1 MSDVRYYEV
10 KNAPRAALNYAIW
23 RAMSEGKVEPP
34 GAMKPGAAEFAK
46 LPPDDIQAL
55 EAFGRRAWAFVSEQ
69 ATIGTDPAHEASARA
84 RINAELPCLDGW
96 TRQVV
101 WNVAYQ
107 RAMM

>member
-10 KNAPRAALNYAIW
+10 RNAPRAAVNYAIW

-34 GAMKPGAAEFAK
+34 EAMKEGAAEFAK
-46 LPPDDIQAL
+46 LQPGDRHGL
-55 EAFGRRAWAFVSEQ
+55 EDFGRRAWAFVSEQ
-69 ATIGTDPAHEASARA
+69 AASGTDPAHEAGARS
-84 RINAELPCLDGW
+84 RINAELPCLDAW
-96 TRQVV
+96 TREVL

>member
-1 MSDVRYYEV
+1 MSDVRYGDV

-23 RAMSEGKVEPP
+23 RAMSEGRSEPP
-34 GAMKPGAAEFAK
+34 EAMRQGAVELAE
-46 LPPDDIQAL
+46 LHSDDQRAL
-55 EAFGRRAWAFVSEQ
+55 EDFGRRAWAFVSEQ

-84 RINAELPCLDGW
+84 RINAELPCLDAW
-96 TRQVV
+96 TREVL